1 MASDPKNQKKDSSKL
16 MLILSAGGGLIVVI
30 CIVIAIL
37 NTYTD
42 VFEDALKPE
51 PRKKPNK
58 TIDAAKPKDDS
69 DNTPAKKFTDEV
81 MGAYPNLLQVSA
93 QITLGSSCSA
103 QLHANVSTYNQYKA
117 NKDRTKK
124 ILTDIRERAV
134 KHASSP
140 ACKIDVLYKKKPV
153 YSAFPKM
160 GQTLVKAIKP

>member
-1 MASDPKNQKKDSSKL
+1 

-42 VFEDALKPE
+42 IFEDALMPE

-58 TIDAAKPKDDS
+58 SIDAAKPKDVS

-81 MGAYPNLLQVSA
+81 MGAYPNFLQVSA
-93 QITLGSSCSA
+93 QITFGSSCSA
-103 QLHANVSTYNQYKA
+103 QLHVNVSTYNQYKA
-117 NKDRTKK
+117 NIDRTKN
-124 ILTDIRERAV
+124 ILTDIRERAI

-140 ACKIDVLYKKKPV
+140 ACKIDVLYKKKTV

-160 GQTLVKAIKP
+160 GQTQIKAIKP